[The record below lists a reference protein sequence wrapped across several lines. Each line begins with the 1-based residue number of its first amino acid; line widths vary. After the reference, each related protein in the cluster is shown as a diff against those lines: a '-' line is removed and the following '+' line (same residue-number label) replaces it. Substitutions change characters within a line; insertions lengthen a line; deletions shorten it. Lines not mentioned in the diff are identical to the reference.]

1 MIIDPLIGKWALAK
15 PFDLRRERR
24 VQYRYWKTRRRT
36 GGSVPKHAV
45 IRWRFTTISKYEEAS
60 SYV

>member
-1 MIIDPLIGKWALAK
+1 MGVLTDYIKARK
-15 PFDLRRERR
+15 FDLRRERR
-24 VQYRYWKTRRRT
+24 AQYRYWKTRRKT

-45 IRWRFTTISKYEEAS
+45 IRWRFTTTRKYEEAN